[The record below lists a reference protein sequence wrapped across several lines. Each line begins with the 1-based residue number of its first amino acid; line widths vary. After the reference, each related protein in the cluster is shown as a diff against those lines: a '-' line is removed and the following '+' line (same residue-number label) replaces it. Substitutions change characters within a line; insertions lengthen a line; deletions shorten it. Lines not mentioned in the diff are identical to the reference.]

1 MNIKE
6 YIESGIIGDYC
17 LGLLNE
23 ASRLEVEK
31 NMVLH
36 PELKLE
42 MEAHQNAL
50 ASYATGFEQPVPGHV
65 REKTLALIDN
75 LAKEEN
81 VQYDDLPILN
91 RFSNYQNW
99 LKVVRPLLPAQL
111 IKEHFV
117 KVLYEDEKLIQVA
130 MWVQHY
136 YPDEI
141 HHDVEECFMI
151 LEGEC
156 ECDVEGEKIN
166 LGPGDFLNIPLHKHH
181 DVKVT
186 NGPVLAVVQRLKVA

>member
-17 LGLLNE
+17 LGLLDE
-23 ASRLEVEK
+23 AGRLEVEK
-31 NMVLH
+31 NLVLY

-42 MEAHQNAL
+42 LEAYQNAL
-50 ASYATGFEQPVPGHV
+50 AHYAISFEQRVPGHI

-81 VQYDDLPILN
+81 ARYDDLPILN
-91 RFSNYQNW
+91 RFSNYRNW
-99 LKVVRPLLPAQL
+99 LKIVRPLLPAEL
-111 IKEHFV
+111 VKEHFV
-117 KVLYEDEKLIQVA
+117 KVLYEDEKLMQVA
-130 MWVQHY
+130 MWVKSY
-136 YPDEI
+136 YPDEV
-141 HHDVEECFMI
+141 HHDLEECFMI

-156 ECDVEGEKIN
+156 ECDVEGEKVN
-166 LGPGDFLNIPLHKHH
+166 LGPGDFFNIPLHKHH

-186 NGPVLAVVQRLKVA
+186 RGPVLAVVQRLKVA